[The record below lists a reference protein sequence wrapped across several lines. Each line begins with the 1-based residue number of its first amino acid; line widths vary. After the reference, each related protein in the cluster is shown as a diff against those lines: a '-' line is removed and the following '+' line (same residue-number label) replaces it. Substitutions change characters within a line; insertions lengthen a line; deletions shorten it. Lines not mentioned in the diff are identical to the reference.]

1 MHPQRTEK
9 IPLDWEEPSLGP
21 SWWTDSRV
29 RVGQKEDNTEASL
42 PPPGLQHTAAV
53 PAALGLPSYLLAF
66 TTAQFISQ
74 DRAQFLYPDLMWP
87 LGGSWWGVL
96 TGVPGYTCGSTTIGD
111 LHFLSSE

>member
-53 PAALGLPSYLLAF
+53 PAALGHNHVLPADL
-66 TTAQFISQ
+66 QGQ
-74 DRAQFLYPDLMWP
+74 EEVMRGGGRAAK
-87 LGGSWWGVL
+87 
-96 TGVPGYTCGSTTIGD
+96 
-111 LHFLSSE
+111 